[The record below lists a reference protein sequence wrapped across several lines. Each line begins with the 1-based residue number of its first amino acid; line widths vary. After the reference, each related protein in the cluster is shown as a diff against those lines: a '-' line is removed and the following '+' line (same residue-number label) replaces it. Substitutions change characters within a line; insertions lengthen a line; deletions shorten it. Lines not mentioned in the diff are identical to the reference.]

1 MKIETFTCS
10 EEKRGKTNAWTF
22 FENKAFF
29 VGFFSRLAWPQGR
42 QVSSG
47 HMTAREGGPI
57 CGGKMSKRDRPRVG
71 RVNGSPAVCGR
82 LGLCPSYYFA
92 PLKCCHVL

>member
-1 MKIETFTCS
+1 MEVREGPIPPPGGKKGEMKIETFTCS
-10 EEKRGKTNAWTF
+10 EEKRGKNQCLDF

-47 HMTAREGGPI
+47 QMTA
-57 CGGKMSKRDRPRVG
+57 
-71 RVNGSPAVCGR
+71 
-82 LGLCPSYYFA
+82 
-92 PLKCCHVL
+92 